1 MRDTRVMV
9 VDDSAAMRALFSGI
23 LENAKGVSVCGVA
36 SSAAEAREMI
46 PELKPDVLTLDVE
59 MPVMTGMEFLEEIM
73 ETRPMP
79 VVMLSSI
86 AQAGSGT
93 AAKALELGA
102 VHCFPKPL
110 RTTPEEFDAT
120 VAKLGDIVI
129 RAAKG
134 ELTAADQAGGAVE
147 GAGDAPTDYDPDG
160 SLVAMACG
168 EAGLGSLKQIICAY
182 PSNCPPTAIVL
193 DADSTI
199 VDPVL
204 AEIKS
209 SAKCEVAQAADGA
222 LLEPGKVYLAFD
234 RSSHV
239 IVEAGAPPRLRL
251 AARDPVGGIRPC
263 ADLLF
268 GSIARARIA
277 AHAGLLTGSGA
288 DGAKGL
294 QILMQ
299 TGAKV
304 FLEDP
309 AEGAPRDRLNAVH
322 ALGVAAADMPSSEL
336 AGWILDGTSKS
347 QASQAA

>member
-36 SSAAEAREMI
+36 SSAAEARDMI
-46 PELKPDVLTLDVE
+46 SDLKPDVLTLDVE

-79 VVMLSSI
+79 VIMLSSI

-93 AAKALELGA
+93 ATKALELGA

-120 VAKLGDIVI
+120 VAKLGSIVI
-129 RAAKG
+129 RAANG
-134 ELTAADQAGGAVE
+134 ELSADNDAGGEDDGPAFE
-147 GAGDAPTDYDPDG
+147 CDG
-160 SLVAMACG
+160 SLVVMACG
-168 EAGLGSLKQIICAY
+168 QAGLDPLKEILANY
-182 PSNCPPTAIVL
+182 PATCPATVVVV
-193 DADSTI
+193 DADR
-199 VDPVL
+199 PVVEPFL
-204 AEIKS
+204 AELQE
-209 SAKCEVAQAADGA
+209 SAKCDVAEAADG
-222 LLEPGKVYLAFD
+222 LELTPGKVYLAFD
-234 RSSHV
+234 RATH
-239 IVEAGAPPRLRL
+239 IIAEATTPPRLRS
-251 AARDPVGGIRPC
+251 ASRDPVGGIRPC

-268 GSIARARIA
+268 GSIARARIPA
-277 AHAGLLTGSGA
+277 AAGLLAGSGG

-299 TGAKV
+299 TGGKV

-309 AEGAPRDRLNAVH
+309 AEGAPRDRMNAVH
-322 ALGVAAADMPSSEL
+322 ALGVAAADLPASEL
-336 AGWILDGTSKS
+336 TEWILGETAK
-347 QASQAA
+347 Q

>member
-36 SSAAEAREMI
+36 SSAAEARDMI
-46 PELKPDVLTLDVE
+46 PDIKPDVLTLDVE
-59 MPVMTGMEFLEEIM
+59 MPGMTGMEFLEEIM
-73 ETRPMP
+73 ESRPMP
-79 VVMLSSI
+79 VIMLSSI

-93 AAKALELGA
+93 ATKALELGA

-129 RAAKG
+129 RAASG
-134 ELTAADQAGGAVE
+134 ELTPGDEAAGE
-147 GAGDAPTDYDPDG
+147 GEGDGPAYQSDG
-160 SLVAMACG
+160 SLVVMACG
-168 EAGLGSLKQIICAY
+168 TAAMDPLQGLIGAY
-182 PSNCPPTAIVL
+182 PASCPPTVVVI
-193 DADSTI
+193 DADRSA
-199 VDPVL
+199 VEPVL
-204 AEIKS
+204 AQLQS
-209 SAKCEVAQAADGA
+209 SAKCEIAEASDGA
-222 LLEPGKVYLAFD
+222 LLEPGKTYLAFD
-234 RSSHV
+234 RAAHV
-239 IVEAGAPPRLRL
+239 IVEAGAPPRLRI

-268 GSIARARIA
+268 GSIARARLP
-277 AHAGLLTGSGA
+277 AHAGLLSGTGA

-309 AEGAPRDRLNAVH
+309 AEGAPRDRMNAVH
-322 ALGVAAADMPSSEL
+322 GLGVAAADMPAAEL
-336 AGWILDGTSKS
+336 VGWILNGTAKVEETA
-347 QASQAA
+347 Q

>member
-46 PELKPDVLTLDVE
+46 AELKPDVLTLDVE

-73 ETRPMP
+73 EKRPMP
-79 VVMLSSI
+79 VIMLSSI

-129 RAAKG
+129 KAAKG
-134 ELTAADQAGGAVE
+134 ELSPADAGADSDDEVSNYE
-147 GAGDAPTDYDPDG
+147 PDG
-160 SLVAMACG
+160 SPVVMACG
-168 EAGLGSLKQIICAY
+168 EAGIEPLKQVIAAY
-182 PSNCPPTAIVL
+182 PVNCPPTTIVV
-193 DADSTI
+193 DADRVS

-204 AEIKS
+204 AELQS
-209 SAKCEVAQAADGA
+209 SAKCAVAEATDGA

-234 RSSHV
+234 KASHV
-239 IVEAGAPPRLRL
+239 IVEAGSPPRLRL
-251 AARDPVGGIRPC
+251 AARDPVAGLRPC

-277 AHAGLLTGSGA
+277 VHAGLLSGAGA

-309 AEGAPRDRLNAVH
+309 ADGAPRDRINAVH
-322 ALGVAAADMPSSEL
+322 ALGVGAADMPVGDL
-336 AGWILDGTSKS
+336 AAWLLNGTAKS
-347 QASQAA
+347 GEAKAA

>member
-36 SSAAEAREMI
+36 SSAAEARDMI
-46 PELKPDVLTLDVE
+46 PDLKPDVLTLDVE

-73 ETRPMP
+73 EKRPMP
-79 VVMLSSI
+79 VIMLSSI

-93 AAKALELGA
+93 ATKALELGA

-129 RAAKG
+129 RAANG
-134 ELTAADQAGGAVE
+134 ELTSGGDEAVE
-147 GAGDAPTDYDPDG
+147 DPAFEPDG
-160 SLVAMACG
+160 SLVVIACG
-168 EAGLGSLKQIICAY
+168 PAGLDGVKRVVSNY
-182 PSNCPPTAIVL
+182 PAQCP
-193 DADSTI
+193 STI
-199 VDPVL
+199 IVVDGDRGVVEPVL
-204 AEIKS
+204 AELQGL
-209 SAKCEVAQAADGA
+209 AKCEVAEASDCAPLG
-222 LLEPGKVYLAFD
+222 PGKVYLAFD
-234 RSSHV
+234 RNVHV
-239 IVEAGAPPRLRL
+239 IVEGGDAPRLRFVP
-251 AARDPVGGIRPC
+251 RDPVGGVRPS

-268 GSIARARIA
+268 GSIARAKVP
-277 AHAGLLTGSGA
+277 AHGGLLSGSGA

-299 TGAKV
+299 TGGKV

-309 AEGAPRDRLNAVH
+309 AEGAPRDRMNAVH
-322 ALGVAAADMPSSEL
+322 ALGVAAADMPSDEL
-336 AGWILDGTSKS
+336 SKWILGVSGK
-347 QASQAA
+347 A

>member
-46 PELKPDVLTLDVE
+46 AELKPDVLTLDVE

-73 ETRPMP
+73 EKRPMP
-79 VVMLSSI
+79 VIMLSSI

-93 AAKALELGA
+93 AKKALELGA

-129 RAAKG
+129 KAANG
-134 ELTAADQAGGAVE
+134 ELTGGTSGAEE
-147 GAGDAPTDYDPDG
+147 GGPAFEPDG
-160 SLVAMACG
+160 SLVVMACG
-168 EAGLGSLKQIICAY
+168 QPGLETVKTVVSNY
-182 PSNCPPTAIVL
+182 PATCPPTVIVV
-193 DADSTI
+193 DAERA
-199 VDPVL
+199 VVEPVL
-204 AEIKS
+204 AELQTE
-209 SAKCEVAQAADGA
+209 AKCELAEASDCAPLA
-222 LLEPGKVYLAFD
+222 PGKVYLAFD
-234 RSSHV
+234 KSVHV
-239 IVEAGAPPRLRL
+239 IVEAGEAPRLRFVP
-251 AARDPVGGIRPC
+251 RDPVAGIRPS
-263 ADLLF
+263 ADLLL
-268 GSIARARIA
+268 GSIARAKVP
-277 AHAGLLTGSGA
+277 AHAGLLAGTGA

-299 TGAKV
+299 TGGKV

-309 AEGAPRDRLNAVH
+309 SDGAPRDRIDAVH
-322 ALGVAAADMPSSEL
+322 ALGVAAADMPADEL
-336 AGWILDGTSKS
+336 TEWILGVSGKS
-347 QASQAA
+347 ED